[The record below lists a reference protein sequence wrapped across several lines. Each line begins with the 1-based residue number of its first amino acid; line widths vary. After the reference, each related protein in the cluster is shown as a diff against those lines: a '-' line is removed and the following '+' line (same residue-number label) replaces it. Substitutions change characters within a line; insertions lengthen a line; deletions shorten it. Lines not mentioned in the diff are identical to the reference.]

1 MQKWIRI
8 GTQNLPLP
16 NSCPAPC
23 GARVVPV
30 AGQGQSGGG
39 RRGQLPAPAQVA
51 AGEGGRKRDCL
62 APSFWLTLHCPTGPD
77 LWSTNAKRKWL
88 RPLRQQLQR
97 LGSQGWGGREAG
109 PSEAALC
116 DCLSE
121 MPMELVLL
129 PAPSPQPFI
138 SSVGNQDSVF
148 VKGHT
153 SKLFLELF
161 TNKDSYNTAESSSG
175 LFLHTFIPSQI
186 YWTLTSF

>member
-39 RRGQLPAPAQVA
+39 RHGQLTTPARVA
-51 AGEGGRKRDCL
+51 EGEGGRKWDCL
-62 APSFWLTLHCPTGPD
+62 APSFWLILHCPTGLD

-97 LGSQGWGGREAG
+97 LGSQGWAGREAG
-109 PSEAALC
+109 PSESALC

-121 MPMELVLL
+121 MPMELALL
-129 PAPSPQPFI
+129 PLHQPFI
-138 SSVGNQDSVF
+138 SSVGNQGSVF

-175 LFLHTFIPSQI
+175 LFLHAFILSQI